1 MTGLAFEMWLVVLAL
16 YKAWERS
23 RAGAVVE
30 GLKLDL
36 LSLLIRDKY
45 VLKFSSLLII
55 TQWLLLV

>member
-30 GLKLDL
+30 KALVAPLRALGTDF
-36 LSLLIRDKY
+36 LSMVAAVRDETTGR
-45 VLKFSSLLII
+45 I
-55 TQWLLLV
+55 WR